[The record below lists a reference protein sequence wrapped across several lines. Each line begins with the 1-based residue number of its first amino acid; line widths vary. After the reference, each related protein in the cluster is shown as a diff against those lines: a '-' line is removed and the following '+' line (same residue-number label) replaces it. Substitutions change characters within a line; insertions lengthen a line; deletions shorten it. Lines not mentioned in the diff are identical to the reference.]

1 MFLYF
6 QFFLKEILR
15 IFTLLLTKKK
25 ESLLQWNNSVAA
37 KLTLSHL
44 QT

>member
-1 MFLYF
+1 MFLHF

-15 IFTLLLTKKK
+15 TFTLLFTKKK
-25 ESLLQWNNSVAA
+25 ESLLQGNNSVAA